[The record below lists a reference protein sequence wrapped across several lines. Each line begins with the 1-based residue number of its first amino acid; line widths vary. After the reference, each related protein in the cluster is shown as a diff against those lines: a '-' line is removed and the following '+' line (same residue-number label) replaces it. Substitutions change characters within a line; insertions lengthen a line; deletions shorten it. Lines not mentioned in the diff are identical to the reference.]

1 MASSATVANGE
12 FEAKSIRIV
21 DLRLLSQSELYF
33 LSLCSITDYN
43 SCRDDEFI
51 IPKIDRS
58 VFNEFVASPKRNHF
72 CIPYASR
79 AFSFSRNRNRID
91 NSKSGNVSSIR
102 QKKKRARRI
111 RMTWQIR
118 H

>member
-1 MASSATVANGE
+1 MASFATVANGE
-12 FEAKSIRIV
+12 FEAKSIRTV
-21 DLRLLSQSELYF
+21 DLRLLSQSELYL

-58 VFNEFVASPKRNHF
+58 VFNEFVVSPKR
-72 CIPYASR
+72 IRPYASR

-91 NSKSGNVSSIR
+91 NSKSGNVGSIR
-102 QKKKRARRI
+102 QKKKRGRRI